1 MFKTKARRRSTYSF
15 QTNVKITALLVQ
27 HSFPNPD
34 LINDKVSH
42 FHWKRVSLIMGRL
55 ILGKRKTNVR
65 IYSSP
70 IPINH
75 SLTRV
80 LFPRLSIKT
89 ENIATPSSLPQGI
102 YCKNSSIFFLL
113 HQEES
118 GGSLFQWKDK
128 TENIA
133 TSSSLSHRITIF
145 FLLHQ
150 EESLE
155 MTNETIFVFKK
166 AKFVFQATL
175 TPWSCNDVVN
185 CWKFETMSGNVF
197 LLLIAAGY
205 SSHKLSKCLH

>member
-1 MFKTKARRRSTYSF
+1 
-15 QTNVKITALLVQ
+15 
-27 HSFPNPD
+27 
-34 LINDKVSH
+34 
-42 FHWKRVSLIMGRL
+42 MGRF

-102 YCKNSSIFFLL
+102 YCKRSSIFFLL

-118 GGSLFQWKDK
+118 GGSLFSVKRQNREHRNIFKSTTLEINCKILVEFSSFYIRKSLVKWQMNQFFFSQK
-128 TENIA
+128 T
-133 TSSSLSHRITIF
+133 
-145 FLLHQ
+145 
-150 EESLE
+150 
-155 MTNETIFVFKK
+155 
-166 AKFVFQATL
+166 KFVVQATL

-185 CWKFETMSGNVF
+185 CWKFETISGNVF